1 MSLPRRQPEHAE
13 LLAGSIP
20 ESAVSERPG
29 DERSGTPSGVRYAS
43 DDAIARSI
51 KRVTRD
57 HRALIVAL
65 SK

>member
-29 DERSGTPSGVRYAS
+29 DERSGTPGVRYAS

-57 HRALIVAL
+57 HRALLVAL